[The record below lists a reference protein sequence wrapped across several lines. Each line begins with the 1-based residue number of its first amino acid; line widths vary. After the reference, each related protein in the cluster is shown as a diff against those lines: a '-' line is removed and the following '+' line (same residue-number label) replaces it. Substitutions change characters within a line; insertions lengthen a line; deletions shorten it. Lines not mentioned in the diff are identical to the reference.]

1 MNKDQ
6 KLLAEAYGQIATG
19 SSSDF
24 ESNIKQRAGEN
35 IYVLGVTPEGKK
47 YGVNEE
53 YDRYD
58 DGDRWITEVNY
69 RLEVQ
74 GEEPKYVS
82 DSKGRELI
90 RKAYQE
96 HPGLNKHINPE
107 MFKV

>member
-6 KLLAEAYGQIATG
+6 KLLAEAYNQVASGPG
-19 SSSDF
+19 PDF
-24 ESNIKQRAGEN
+24 ETNIKQRAGEN

-47 YGVNEE
+47 YGVIEE

-58 DGDRWITEVNY
+58 DGDRWITETNY

-82 DSKGRELI
+82 DAKGRELI

-96 HPGLNKHINPE
+96 HPELNRHIDPE